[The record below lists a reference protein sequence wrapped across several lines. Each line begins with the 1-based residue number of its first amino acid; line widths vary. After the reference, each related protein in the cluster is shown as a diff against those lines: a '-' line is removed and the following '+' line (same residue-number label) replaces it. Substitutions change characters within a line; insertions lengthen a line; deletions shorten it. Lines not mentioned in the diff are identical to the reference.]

1 MTFPSARINQ
11 LLKVSSSSRLKMLE
25 LHDQLMLRD
34 EEVVIINLSRNSRK
48 MSHLEKSR
56 KKVSVNSFEMS
67 IYSDIIQKDIG
78 CLW

>member
-1 MTFPSARINQ
+1 M
-11 LLKVSSSSRLKMLE
+11 
-25 LHDQLMLRD
+25 D
-34 EEVVIINLSRNSRK
+34 EEVAIINLSRNSRK